1 MANKIKYG
9 LSRVYYAKA
18 TIDTATGTAS
28 YTTPVAIPGAVSLS
42 MDPSGEQNKF
52 YADNIAYATFAANAG
67 YEGSLEVAVIPD
79 SFRKDILG
87 EVVDADSD
95 IQIEKGGATAQPFA
109 LLFQFEGDETA
120 TRHVLYNV
128 TAKRPNIGSKTIEES
143 VDVQTE
149 TLDLAC
155 GAIFNTKVD
164 DNIVKGKISDKTK
177 QAYTDWFNSVQQ
189 PSTGGATT

>member
-52 YADNIAYATFAANAG
+52 YADNVAYASFAANAG
-67 YEGSLEVAVIPD
+67 YEGTLEVAIIPD

-87 EVVDADSD
+87 EVVDSD
-95 IQIEKGGATAQPFA
+95 IQIEKAAATAQPFA
-109 LLFQFEGDETA
+109 LLFQFEGDEDA
-120 TRHVLYNV
+120 TRHVFYNV
-128 TAKRPNIGSKTIEES
+128 TAARPNVGSKTTEES
-143 VDVQTE
+143 VEVQTE
-149 TLDLAC
+149 TLNLSC
-155 GAIFNTKVD
+155 GAIFNAKVD
-164 DNIVKGKISDKTK
+164 DSIVKGKISDKTK
-177 QAYTDWFNSVQQ
+177 QTYVDWFSSVHQH
-189 PSTGGATT
+189 SSGGQTT

>member
-52 YADNIAYATFAANAG
+52 YADNVAYASFAANAG
-67 YEGSLEVAVIPD
+67 YEGTLEVALIPD

-87 EVVDADSD
+87 EVVDSD
-95 IQIEKGGATAQPFA
+95 IQVEKAAATAQPFA
-109 LLFQFEGDETA
+109 LLFQFEGDEDA
-120 TRHVLYNV
+120 TRHVFYNV
-128 TAKRPNIGSKTIEES
+128 TAARPNVGSKTTEES
-143 VDVQTE
+143 VEVQTE
-149 TLDLAC
+149 SLNLSC
-155 GAIFNTKVD
+155 GAIFNTKLD
-164 DNIVKGKISDKTK
+164 ASIVKGKISDKTK
-177 QAYTDWFNSVQQ
+177 QTYTDWFSSVHQ
-189 PSTGGATT
+189 PSSGGQTT

>member
-18 TIDTATGTAS
+18 TINSSTGAAT

-42 MDPSGEQNKF
+42 MDPSGESNAF
-52 YADNIAYATFAANAG
+52 YADNIAYAKFAANAG
-67 YEGSLEVAVIPD
+67 YEGELEVAVIPD

-87 EVVDADSD
+87 EIVDSD
-95 IQIEKGGATAQPFA
+95 IQLEKATASTTPFA
-109 LLFQFEGDETA
+109 LLFQFEGDEDA
-120 TRHVLYNV
+120 TRHVFYNC
-128 TAKRPNIGSKTIEES
+128 TAARPNVGSKTTEES
-143 VDVQTE
+143 VEVQTE
-149 TLDLAC
+149 TLKLTC
-155 GAIFNTKVD
+155 GSIFNAKVD

-189 PSTGGATT
+189 PSSGGGTT